1 MTKRK
6 ERADKIKLTAKDL
19 KQIETMAGLGLTQE
33 QISNV
38 LGFSVDTLKRRLRE
52 NENEL
57 SALMGRGK
65 TNALTKVAKKAY
77 SLAIAG
83 NTSMIKY
90 FLGCQGGWSEK
101 VQVINIPPETNEN
114 SQREYLRELFS
125 SMSPTELEQYKKI
138 LLAKKKLEENAKERI
153 KKDPLI
159 QD

>member
-1 MTKRK
+1 MPKRK
-6 ERADKIKLTAKDL
+6 ERADKIKLSAKDL

-52 NENEL
+52 NENDL

-90 FLGCQGGWSEK
+90 FLGCQGGWTEK
-101 VQVINIPPETNEN
+101 VQINNVPPQTNEISN
-114 SQREYLRELFS
+114 IDKKRDLLS
-125 SMSPTELEQYKKI
+125 SMTQEELAKYKTI
-138 LLAKKKLEENAKERI
+138 LLARKELEDSVKKRMSEIEEE
-153 KKDPLI
+153 
-159 QD
+159 Q